1 MDATL
6 QDPLVG
12 RLLDDRYLVLELVAR
27 GGMAT
32 VYHALDRRLDRA
44 VALKVLHSHLAG
56 DAAFAARFD
65 REARAAARLSHPNV
79 VGVFDQGQDG
89 DLHYLAMEYL
99 PGRTL
104 RQVLVERGALTPKEA
119 LRVMDPVLDALA
131 AAHRAGIV
139 HRDVKP
145 ENVILTDDGR
155 VKVADFGL
163 ARAAASTNATTG
175 VLLGT
180 VAYLAPELVTEGTAD
195 ARSDVY
201 SAGIVL
207 FEVLTGRQ
215 PFVGELPAQV
225 AYRHVHED
233 VPTPS
238 DIAPNVPEALDDV
251 VLAATART
259 PDERPADAAALLV
272 MLRSARRRIPAELM
286 DERADVPYAPG
297 AVAAA
302 ASDPFDGLAA
312 TQAVDQAVENRT
324 RALPGLA
331 ASALGNGT
339 GGAPGHG
346 ALGNGHSPTGMQ
358 PPPPRSRRSR
368 LVAGLPV
375 NEDEMGP
382 PVDDAAL
389 ARLAEARRRR
399 GLVVMALVVVT
410 AVVLVIGSYWF
421 IAGPGAQ
428 VVVPSTTTLTQAEAT
443 KQLTDIPLGVEVVT
457 AFSDDVKKGI
467 VIESRPEAGAA
478 VRKNSTVTLTV
489 SKGPEL
495 FDVPDVTG
503 KSKDQAE
510 QDLQGEGFALGKVSE
525 KFSNDF
531 DAGLVM
537 SQSPAAD
544 AKRAKGT
551 KVDLV
556 VSKGKELVEIP
567 DVLRQDENTARNT
580 LQTAGFAVDVGE
592 PRFDPSVPQGQVA
605 AQEPGGRT
613 KAAPG
618 STVTI
623 FLSNGP
629 DPAQTVQVPFVLGRK
644 EDDARRK
651 LEEEGL
657 GVQVERRGGFSDR
670 VAQQNPAPGSTV
682 PRGTVVTIVFF

>member
-44 VALKVLHSHLAG
+44 VALKVMHSHLAG

-89 DLHYLAMEYL
+89 DLHFLAMEYL

-163 ARAAASTNATTG
+163 ARAATSTNATTG

-180 VAYLAPELVTEGTAD
+180 VAYLAPELVTEGSAD

-201 SAGIVL
+201 AAGIVL

-215 PFVGELPAQV
+215 PFVGEIPAQV

-251 VLAATART
+251 VLAATARV
-259 PDERPADAAALLV
+259 PDERPDDAAALLG
-272 MLRSARRRIPAELM
+272 MLRAARRRIPADLM
-286 DERADVPYAPG
+286 DQRAAVPYAPG
-297 AVAAA
+297 AAAA
-302 ASDPFDGLAA
+302 AGADVNDPFDGLAA

-324 RALPGLA
+324 RALPGLG
-331 ASALGNGT
+331 ASALGIGVPGNGVP
-339 GGAPGHG
+339 A
-346 ALGNGHSPTGMQ
+346 NGHSPIGMQ
-358 PPPPRSRRSR
+358 APPSRRSR

-375 NEDEMGP
+375 NEDENRV

-399 GLVVMALVVVT
+399 GLVVMALVLVT
-410 AVVLVIGSYWF
+410 AVVLVVGSYWF

-443 KQLTDIPLGVEVVT
+443 KQLAAVPLKVEAVT
-457 AFSDDVKKGI
+457 AFSDDVKKGV
-467 VIESRPEAGAA
+467 VIESRPDAGTA

-495 FDVPDVTG
+495 FDVPSVTG
-503 KSKDQAE
+503 KTQDQA
-510 QDLQGEGFALGKVSE
+510 QADLEGEGFALGRTSE
-525 KFSNDF
+525 KYDNDT
-531 DAGLVM
+531 DAGLVIR
-537 SQSPAAD
+537 QSPAAD
-544 AKRAKGT
+544 ARRAKGT
-551 KVDLV
+551 KIDLV
-556 VSKGKELVEIP
+556 ISKGKELVAVP
-567 DVLRQDENTARNT
+567 DVLRQDENTARNS
-580 LQTAGFAVDVGE
+580 LQTAGFAVEVGE
-592 PRFDPSVPQGQVA
+592 PRFDPAVPQGQVA
-605 AQEPGGRT
+605 AQEPGGST
-613 KAAPG
+613 QAARG

-629 DPAQTVQVPFVLGRK
+629 DPSQTVQVPDVRGRDVDK
-644 EDDARRK
+644 ARER
-651 LEEEGL
+651 LQEAGL
-657 GVQVERRGGFSDR
+657 QVNVVEQPNKFFNR
-670 VAQQNPAPGSTV
+670 VGNQDPAPGTPV
-682 PRGTVVTIVFF
+682 ARGTVVTIFVF

>member
-259 PDERPADAAALLV
+259 PDERPADAAAFLA

-302 ASDPFDGLAA
+302 MNDPFDGLAA

-331 ASALGNGT
+331 ASALGNGA
-339 GGAPGHG
+339 GGAPGHD

-358 PPPPRSRRSR
+358 PPPRSRRSR

-375 NEDEMGP
+375 NEDEIGP

-428 VVVPSTTTLTQAEAT
+428 VVVPSTATLTQAEAT
-443 KQLTDIPLGVEVVT
+443 KQLADIPLGVKVVT

-503 KSKDQAE
+503 KPKDQAD

-525 KFSNDF
+525 KFDNDV
-531 DAGLVM
+531 DAGLVI
-537 SQSPAAD
+537 SQSPVAD

-556 VSKGKELVEIP
+556 ISKGKELVAIP

-580 LQTAGFAVDVGE
+580 LRSAGFVVEVGD
-592 PRFDPSVPQGQVA
+592 PRFDPSVPQGQVV
-605 AQEPGGRT
+605 AQEPGGNT
-613 KAAPG
+613 KAAPD

-629 DPAQTVQVPFVLGRK
+629 DPEQTVEVPDVRGRDVDK
-644 EDDARRK
+644 ARER
-651 LEEEGL
+651 LQEEGL
-657 GVQVERRGGFSDR
+657 QVNVVEQPNKFFNR
-670 VAQQNPAPGSTV
+670 VGNQNPAPGTPV
-682 PRGTVVTIVFF
+682 ARGTVVTIFIF